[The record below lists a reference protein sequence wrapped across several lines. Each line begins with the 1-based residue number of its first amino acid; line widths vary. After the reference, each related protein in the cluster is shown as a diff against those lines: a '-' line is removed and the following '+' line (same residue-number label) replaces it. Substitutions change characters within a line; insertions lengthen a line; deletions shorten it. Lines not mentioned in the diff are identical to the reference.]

1 MVLKASST
9 CNNEPT
15 GDIMVSSSTCTN
27 EPFGEDLCAR
37 SVVVKSVGDL
47 DHNFMLTVCGCG

>member
-1 MVLKASST
+1 MGGVV
-9 CNNEPT
+9 
-15 GDIMVSSSTCTN
+15 IMISSSTCTN